1 MSWLKYALKRLL
13 LLIPVI
19 LSVTFILFVILS
31 LAPGDVA
38 RMVLGQD
45 ATPEQIAQLNHEMGL
60 DRPLLVRYFNYMLD
74 AIKLDFG
81 RSWTGN
87 FDVLSEF
94 SHRLPYTLLVSA
106 LALVFATGLGIPLG
120 IASAIKQYSLLD
132 YGSTFVVMLLFSMP
146 AFWLGT
152 MCQIFFCL
160 TLRWLPV
167 SGIATWKSFILPP
180 IILGANTLASMIR
193 MSRTSMLDV
202 VKMDY
207 IRTARAKGASNKD
220 VIIHHSIRNSLIPVV
235 TQIGISFAGT
245 IGGAVVT
252 ESIFAIPGIGTMLIN
267 AVKGRDVP
275 VVMGTVIFITIIVGV
290 INLIVDLICALV
302 DPRIDLAS

>member
-1 MSWLKYALKRLL
+1 MDWLKYALKRLL
-13 LLIPVI
+13 MLIPVI

-45 ATPEQIAQLNHEMGL
+45 ATPEQVATLNHQMGL
-60 DRPLLVRYFNYMLD
+60 DRPLLVRYVRYMGN
-74 AIKLDFG
+74 AMKFDFG

-87 FDVLSEF
+87 FDVLAEF
-94 SHRLPYTLLVSA
+94 SHRLPYTLLVSV
-106 LALVFATGLGIPLG
+106 LALLFATAIGIPLG

-132 YGSTFVVMLLFSMP
+132 YGSTFIVMLLFSMP

-167 SGIATWKSFILPP
+167 SGISTWKSFILPP
-180 IILGANTLASMIR
+180 VILGANTLASMIR

-207 IRTARAKGASNKD
+207 IRTARAKGASNHD
-220 VIIHHSIRNSLIPVV
+220 VILHHAIRNSLIPVV

-290 INLIVDLICALV
+290 INLVVDLICALV

>member
-13 LLIPVI
+13 MLIPVI
-19 LSVTFILFVILS
+19 ICVTFILFVILS
-31 LAPGDVA
+31 MAPGDVA
-38 RMVLGQD
+38 RMILGQD
-45 ATPEQIAQLNHEMGL
+45 ATEAQIAALNHEMGL
-60 DRPLLVRYFNYMLD
+60 DRPLLVRYVKYMYD
-74 AIKLDFG
+74 ALHLDFG
-81 RSWTGN
+81 TSWTGR
-87 FDVLSEF
+87 FDVLAEF
-94 SHRLPYTLLVSA
+94 SHRLPYTLLVST
-106 LALVFATGLGIPLG
+106 LAVLFAISFGVPLG
-120 IASAIKQYSLLD
+120 IGSAIKQYSLLD

-167 SGIATWKSFILPP
+167 SGITSWKSFILPP

-202 VKMDY
+202 IKMDY
-207 IRTARAKGASNKD
+207 IRTARAKGNSYKD
-220 VIIHHSIRNSLIPVV
+220 AIVHHAIRNSLIPVV
-235 TQIGISFAGT
+235 TQIGINFAGT

-252 ESIFAIPGIGTMLIN
+252 ENIFAIPGIGSMLIN

-275 VVMGTVIFITIIVGV
+275 VVMGTVIFITVIVGL
-290 INLIVDLICALV
+290 INLAVDLVCALI

>member
-1 MSWLKYALKRLL
+1 MNWLKYALKRLVL
-13 LLIPVI
+13 LVPVI

-45 ATPEQIAQLNHEMGL
+45 ATPEQIAELNHQMGL
-60 DRPLLVRYFNYMLD
+60 DRPLIIRYVNYMVD
-74 AIKLDFG
+74 ALKLDFG
-81 RSWTGN
+81 KSWTGN

-167 SGIATWKSFILPP
+167 SGIASWKSFILPP

-202 VKMDY
+202 IKMDY
-207 IRTARAKGASNKD
+207 IRTARAKGASNRD

-252 ESIFAIPGIGTMLIN
+252 ENIFAIPGIGTMLIN
-267 AVKGRDVP
+267 AVKSRDVP
-275 VVMGTVIFITIIVGV
+275 VVMGTVIFITIIVGI
-290 INLIVDLICALV
+290 INLIVDLICAIV

>member
-1 MSWLKYALKRLL
+1 MNWLKYALKRLV

-45 ATPEQIAQLNHEMGL
+45 ATPEQIAELNHQMGL
-60 DRPLLVRYFNYMLD
+60 DRPLIVRYVNYMAD
-74 AIKLDFG
+74 ALKLDFG
-81 RSWTGN
+81 KSWTGN

-94 SHRLPYTLLVSA
+94 SHRLPYTLLISA
-106 LALVFATGLGIPLG
+106 LALLFATGFGIPLG
-120 IASAIKQYSLLD
+120 IASAIKQYSLFD

-160 TLRWLPV
+160 TLGWLPV
-167 SGIATWKSFILPP
+167 SGIASWKSFILPP

-202 VKMDY
+202 IKMDY
-207 IRTARAKGASNKD
+207 IRTARAKGASNRD

-267 AVKGRDVP
+267 AVKSRDVP
-275 VVMGTVIFITIIVGV
+275 VVMGTVIFITIIVGI
-290 INLIVDLICALV
+290 INLVVDLICAIV
-302 DPRIDLAS
+302 DPRIDLAN

>member
-13 LLIPVI
+13 MLIPVI
-19 LSVTFILFVILS
+19 ICVTFILFVILS
-31 LAPGDVA
+31 MAPGDVA
-38 RMVLGQD
+38 RMILGQD
-45 ATPEQIAQLNHEMGL
+45 ATEAQIAALNHEMGL
-60 DRPLLVRYFNYMLD
+60 DRPLLVRYVKYMYD
-74 AIKLDFG
+74 ALHLDFG
-81 RSWTGN
+81 TSWTGR
-87 FDVLSEF
+87 FDVLAEF
-94 SHRLPYTLLVSA
+94 SHRLPYTLLVST
-106 LALVFATGLGIPLG
+106 LAVLFAISFGVPLG
-120 IASAIKQYSLLD
+120 IGSAIKQYSLLD

-167 SGIATWKSFILPP
+167 SGISSWKSFILPP

-202 VKMDY
+202 IKMDY
-207 IRTARAKGASNKD
+207 IRTARAKGNSYKD
-220 VIIHHSIRNSLIPVV
+220 AIVHHAIRNSLIPVV
-235 TQIGISFAGT
+235 TQIGINFAGT

-252 ESIFAIPGIGTMLIN
+252 ENIFAIPGIGSMLIN

-275 VVMGTVIFITIIVGV
+275 VVMGTVIFITGIVGL
-290 INLIVDLICALV
+290 INLAVDLVCALI

>member
-13 LLIPVI
+13 MLIPVI
-19 LSVTFILFVILS
+19 ICVTFILFVILS
-31 LAPGDVA
+31 MAPGDVA
-38 RMVLGQD
+38 RMILGQD
-45 ATPEQIAQLNHEMGL
+45 ATEAQIAALNHEMGL
-60 DRPLLVRYFNYMLD
+60 DRPLLVRYVKYMYD
-74 AIKLDFG
+74 ALHLDFG
-81 RSWTGN
+81 TSWTGR
-87 FDVLSEF
+87 FDVLAEF
-94 SHRLPYTLLVSA
+94 SHRLPYTLLVST
-106 LALVFATGLGIPLG
+106 LAVLFAISFGVPLG
-120 IASAIKQYSLLD
+120 IGSAIKQYSLLD

-167 SGIATWKSFILPP
+167 SGISSWKSFILPP

-202 VKMDY
+202 IKMDY
-207 IRTARAKGASNKD
+207 IRTARAKGNSYKD
-220 VIIHHSIRNSLIPVV
+220 AIVHHAIRNSLIPVV
-235 TQIGISFAGT
+235 TQIGINFAGT

-252 ESIFAIPGIGTMLIN
+252 ENIFAIPGIGSMLIN

-275 VVMGTVIFITIIVGV
+275 VVMGTVIFITVIVGL
-290 INLIVDLICALV
+290 INLAVDLVCALI

>member
-1 MSWLKYALKRLL
+1 
-13 LLIPVI
+13 
-19 LSVTFILFVILS
+19 
-31 LAPGDVA
+31 
-38 RMVLGQD
+38 MVLGQD
-45 ATPEQIAQLNHEMGL
+45 ATPEQIAELNHQMGL
-60 DRPLLVRYFNYMLD
+60 DRPLIVRYVNYMAD
-74 AIKLDFG
+74 ALKLDFG
-81 RSWTGN
+81 KSWTGN

-94 SHRLPYTLLVSA
+94 SHRLPYTLLISA
-106 LALVFATGLGIPLG
+106 LALLFATGFGIPLG
-120 IASAIKQYSLLD
+120 IASAIKQYSLFD

-160 TLRWLPV
+160 TLGWLPV
-167 SGIATWKSFILPP
+167 SGIASWKSFILPP

-202 VKMDY
+202 IKMDY
-207 IRTARAKGASNKD
+207 IRTARAKGASNRD

-267 AVKGRDVP
+267 AVKSRDVP
-275 VVMGTVIFITIIVGV
+275 VVMGTVIFITIIVGI
-290 INLIVDLICALV
+290 INLVVDLICAIV
-302 DPRIDLAS
+302 DPRIDLAN

>member
-1 MSWLKYALKRLL
+1 M
-13 LLIPVI
+13 LIPVI
-19 LSVTFILFVILS
+19 ISVTFILFIILS
-31 LAPGDVA
+31 FAPGDVA

-45 ATPEQIAQLNHEMGL
+45 ATEEQVAELNHEMGL
-60 DRPLLVRYFNYMLD
+60 DRPLLVRYVRYMWD
-74 AIKLDFG
+74 ALHLDFG

-87 FDVLSEF
+87 FDVLGEF
-94 SHRLPYTLLVSA
+94 SHRLPYTLLVSF
-106 LALVFATGLGIPLG
+106 LAILFATGVGIPFG

-152 MCQIFFCL
+152 MCQLLFCL
-160 TLRWLPV
+160 TLHWLPV
-167 SGIATWKSFILPP
+167 SGINSWKSFILPP
-180 IILGANTLASMIR
+180 LILGANTMASMIR

-202 VKMDY
+202 IRMDY
-207 IRTARAKGASNKD
+207 IRTARAKGGSRRY
-220 VIIHHSIRNSLIPVV
+220 VTRHHAIRNSLIPVV

-252 ESIFAIPGIGTMLIN
+252 ENIFAIPGIGTLLIN
-267 AVKGRDVP
+267 AVKSRDVP

-290 INLIVDLICALV
+290 INLVVDLICALV

>member
-1 MSWLKYALKRLL
+1 
-13 LLIPVI
+13 
-19 LSVTFILFVILS
+19 
-31 LAPGDVA
+31 
-38 RMVLGQD
+38 MVLGQD
-45 ATPEQIAQLNHEMGL
+45 ATDEQIAMLNHDMGL
-60 DRPLLVRYFNYMLD
+60 DRPLIIRYVNYMMN
-74 AIKLDFG
+74 AVRLDFG
-81 RSWTGN
+81 KSWTGG

-94 SHRLPYTLLVSA
+94 AHRLPYTLLVSF
-106 LALVFATGLGIPLG
+106 LAIIFATAIGIPLG
-120 IASAIKQYSLLD
+120 IASAIRQYSLLD

-152 MCQIFFCL
+152 MCQILFCL
-160 TLRWLPV
+160 TLRLLPV
-167 SGIATWKSFILPP
+167 SGINNWKSFILPP

-202 VKMDY
+202 IKMDY
-207 IRTARAKGASNKD
+207 IRTAKAKGAKNHD
-220 VIIHHSIRNSLIPVV
+220 VIVHHAIRNSLIPVV

-267 AVKGRDVP
+267 AVKSRDVP
-275 VVMGTVIFITIIVGV
+275 VVMGTVIFVAIIVGV
-290 INLIVDLICALV
+290 INLIVDLICAIV

>member
-1 MSWLKYALKRLL
+1 MGWFKYALKRLMMM
-13 LLIPVI
+13 IPVI

-31 LAPGDVA
+31 LAPGDIA

-45 ATPEQIAQLNHEMGL
+45 ATHEQIAQYNHELGL
-60 DRPLLVRYFNYMLD
+60 DRPLIIRYLRYMGN
-74 AIKLDFG
+74 AAQLDFG

-94 SHRLPYTLLVSA
+94 SLRLPYTLLISF
-106 LALVFATGLGIPLG
+106 LALLFATSFGIPLG

-160 TLRWLPV
+160 ILRWLPV
-167 SGIATWKSFILPP
+167 SGINSWKSFILPP
-180 IILGANTLASMIR
+180 LILGANTLASMIR

-202 VKMDY
+202 IRMDY
-207 IRTARAKGASNKD
+207 IRTAKAKGASSKD

-267 AVKGRDVP
+267 AVKSRDVP
-275 VVMGTVIFITIIVGV
+275 VVMGTVIFITIIVGF
-290 INLIVDLICALV
+290 INLLVDLICALV
-302 DPRIDLAS
+302 DPRIDIAS